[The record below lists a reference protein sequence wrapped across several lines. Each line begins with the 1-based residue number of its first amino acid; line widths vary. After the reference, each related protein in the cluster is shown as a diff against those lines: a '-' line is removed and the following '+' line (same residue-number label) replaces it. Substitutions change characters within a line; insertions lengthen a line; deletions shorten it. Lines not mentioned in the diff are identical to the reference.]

1 MEPVPHSQP
10 VLAAK
15 NVTGSFVVGNVQEG
29 QYVIQVT
36 GSTGD
41 FAQAVFNVTAGAFI
55 QLGVNGIIAPL
66 GQIASGVTGT
76 HVTIEGSNFLPQD
89 ANSGTC
95 TVSSPTSGNVIASGS
110 AGCSFFKAASGF
122 ANVTGSFVIGNIA
135 EGQYVIQVSG
145 SAGDRAQA
153 VLNVTAGAFIQ
164 LGVNGIIAPLGQIAS
179 GVTGT
184 HVTIEGSSFLPQ
196 DANSGTCTVSS
207 PSSGTVIASGSAAC
221 SFFKA
226 SNGFVNATG
235 SFVVGNVAE
244 GQYVIQVSGSSGDRA
259 GNLQRHRWS
268 IHSAFRSER
277 RIRVSWAS
285 GEWSN
290 WSPTLALKG
299 RTSFLRMLTVVRVQF
314 QVLVQEP

>member
-1 MEPVPHSQP
+1 M
-10 VLAAK
+10 
-15 NVTGSFVVGNVQEG
+15 
-29 QYVIQVT
+29 
-36 GSTGD
+36 
-41 FAQAVFNVTAGAFI
+41 
-55 QLGVNGIIAPL
+55 
-66 GQIASGVTGT
+66 TGT
-76 HVTIEGSNFLPQD
+76 HVTIEGSSFLPQD

-95 TVSSPTSGNVIASGS
+95 TVSSPTSGTVIASGS
-110 AGCSFFKAASGF
+110 AACSFFKTSNGF
-122 ANVTGSFVIGNIA
+122 ANATGSFVIGNVA

-164 LGVNGIIAPLGQIAS
+164 LGVNGIIAPLGKVAS

-207 PSSGTVIASGSAAC
+207 PTSGTVIASGSAAC

-244 GQYVIQVSGSSGDRA
+244 GQYVIQVSGSGV
-259 GNLQRHRWS
+259 
-268 IHSAFRSER
+268 IVR
-277 RIRVSWAS
+277 RQSS
-285 GEWSN
+285 
-290 WSPTLALKG
+290 
-299 RTSFLRMLTVVRVQF
+299 M
-314 QVLVQEP
+314 